1 MYSVVLAK
9 MTYSFQYIII
19 LVDGGVVMYLGP
31 RNIIQALLFAL
42 GVYWCYKVIA
52 RLHDDL
58 EQLREGESK
67 ITKAVIVGFWALTV
81 VIAILV
87 INFAVGVIG
96 GIVSNINGLLVF
108 S

>member
-1 MYSVVLAK
+1 MYSLVLAE

-81 VIAILV
+81 VIAIIMV
-87 INFAVGVIG
+87 SFAIPVIG
-96 GIVSNINGLLVF
+96 RIISAISGLRVF
-108 S
+108 F

>member
-1 MYSVVLAK
+1 MYSLVLAK
-9 MTYSFQYIII
+9 ITYSFQYIII

-52 RLHDDL
+52 RLRDDL

-96 GIVSNINGLLVF
+96 GIVSNINGLRVF

>member
-1 MYSVVLAK
+1 
-9 MTYSFQYIII
+9 
-19 LVDGGVVMYLGP
+19 MYLGP

-52 RLHDDL
+52 RLRDDL

>member
-1 MYSVVLAK
+1 MYSVVLAG
-9 MTYSFQYIII
+9 MSDSVQNMII
-19 LVDGGVVMYLGP
+19 LVNGGFVMYLGP

-52 RLHDDL
+52 RLRDDL

-96 GIVSNINGLLVF
+96 GIVSNINGLHVF
-108 S
+108 F